1 MPSTHTD
8 RQPLRD
14 AYDAQ
19 ERDVLEALN
28 RFAPSE
34 STRRRAA
41 ARAAVL
47 VQQIRSSAQPGLM
60 ESFLAEYGLSTQ
72 EGLALMTMAEAL
84 LRVPDALTADTLIAD
99 KIGAGDWREHRG
111 GSGSRLVNAATE
123 GLVITRRVLAP
134 DVGHEATLRGAVR
147 RLGAPVIRTATR
159 RAMREMGDAFVLGRD
174 IDEAIKRG
182 AGMVKRG
189 FTYSYDMLGEA
200 AMTMAD
206 ADHFDRAYSGAIE
219 RLAKEAT
226 KGNIRNNPGISVKL
240 SALHPR
246 YQTTQSDRV
255 MAELA
260 PRLLRLCQMAAKADM
275 GLNIDAEE
283 ANRLEISLDVIESV
297 LADPSLAGWDGF
309 GVVVQAYSKR
319 AAPVLDWLYALAQR
333 LDRKIMVRLVK
344 GAYWDSEIKRA
355 QVEGLEGFP
364 VFTRKAAS
372 DVSWICNAAKL
383 LGMTDRI
390 YPQFATHNA
399 HSAASVL
406 EIAEEQ
412 GIHPDAWEFQR
423 LHGMGEALYDLITGD
438 GSGIHCRIYAPVGPH
453 KDLLAYLARRML
465 ENGANS
471 SFVNQVVDN
480 RVPPEDVVQDP
491 WDRLAGPSRS
501 PSLKFARDLF
511 APERANSTGIE
522 LQEPASLSAYEASRA
537 NFGSKIW
544 QAEPLLAEGV
554 TGPMGEVV
562 TVTNPARPDD
572 TPGQVTR
579 SGADLARAAI
589 DAARPWDAPVETR
602 AAILEAGANAYE
614 AHAAEIFAILAR
626 EAGKTMQDA
635 VAELREAVDFLNY
648 YAAEARRGN
657 LGAPL
662 GVVTAISP
670 WNFPLAI
677 FSGQIAA
684 ALAAGNAV
692 LAKPAE
698 TTSLLAHF
706 AVTLLHEAGVP
717 RSALQL
723 LPGRGSELGPVL
735 TGSDKVDG
743 VVFTGSTATAQGIH
757 KAMAEGMAP
766 GAPLI
771 AETGG
776 LNAMIVDSTA
786 LPEQVVRDVLAS
798 SFQSAGQRCSAL
810 RLLYLQEDVAD
821 GMLKMLYGAM
831 DQLRV
836 GDPWKATTDVGPV
849 IDAKAKAGI
858 DAHIEAMRAE
868 GRVLHQVEV
877 PKEGHFVAPTVI
889 RLPGIEALEQ
899 EIFGPVLHVA
909 TYKAEDLDK
918 VIAAINGRGYG
929 LTFGLHSRIGGRVE
943 DIASR
948 MHIGNVY
955 VNRNQIGAIVGSQ
968 PFGGEGL
975 SGTGPKAGGP
985 AYVPAFTRQPDD
997 GVESVPVAS
1006 ANPLSAAEI
1015 QARIDGLQQAAI
1027 SARSTPVETL
1037 TLPGPTGETNH
1048 LSRYGRGVILCLGPT
1063 PAQAAAQAAQARRA
1077 GAVPLELPGDIVPA
1091 EALAQLTGFAGVACR
1106 GDAARLRAIRKALA
1120 GRDGAILP
1128 LMTGADITPRC
1139 AIERHVSVDTTAAG
1153 GNAALLALGG

>member
-1 MPSTHTD
+1 MPSSPAD
-8 RQPLRD
+8 RQPLRA
-14 AYDAQ
+14 AYAS
-19 ERDVLEALN
+19 EEADVLAALN
-28 RFAPSE
+28 RLAPSE
-34 STRRRAA
+34 ATRRKAA

-47 VQQIRSSAQPGLM
+47 VEQIRNAARPGLM

-84 LRVPDALTADTLIAD
+84 LRVPDAATADVLIAD

-123 GLVITRRVLAP
+123 GLVLTRRVLAP
-134 DVGHEATLRGAVR
+134 DLGHEAALRGAIR

-174 IDEAIKRG
+174 IDEAIRRG

-206 ADHFDRAYSGAIE
+206 ADHFDKAYSDAIA

-226 KGNIRNNPGISVKL
+226 RGNIRSNPGISVKL

-246 YQTTQSDRV
+246 YQTTQGDRV

-260 PRLLRLCQMAAKADM
+260 PRLLRLCQMAARADM

-297 LADPSLAGWDGF
+297 LSDHSLAGWDGF

-344 GAYWDSEIKRA
+344 GAYWDSEVKRA
-355 QVEGLEGFP
+355 QVEGLAGFP
-364 VFTRKAAS
+364 VFTRKAAT
-372 DVSWICNAAKL
+372 DVSWLCNAAKL

-406 EIAEEQ
+406 EIAAER
-412 GIHPDAWEFQR
+412 GVDLRAFEFQR
-423 LHGMGEALYDLITGD
+423 LHGMGEALYDLITRD
-438 GSGIHCRIYAPVGPH
+438 NDVQCRIYAPVGPH

-471 SFVNQVVDN
+471 SFVNQVVDPK
-480 RVPPEDVVQDP
+480 VPPADVVQDP

-511 APERANSTGIE
+511 APGRANSQGLE
-522 LQEPASLSAYEASRA
+522 LQEPATLAAYEAGRA
-537 NFGSKIW
+537 GF
-544 QAEPLLAEGV
+544 AEKVWTAAPILAEGIAAEA
-554 TGPMGEVV
+554 GEVV
-562 TVTNPARPDD
+562 PVTNPARPGDRL
-572 TPGQVTR
+572 GEVHR
-579 SGADLARAAI
+579 SSEAQARAAI
-589 DAARPWDAPVETR
+589 GAARPWDAPVAER
-602 AAILEAGANAYE
+602 AAILEGAARLYEANAP
-614 AHAAEIFAILAR
+614 EIFAILAR
-626 EAGKTMQDA
+626 EAGKSMQDA
-635 VAELREAVDFLNY
+635 VAELREAVDFLYY
-648 YAAEARRGN
+648 YAAEARKDG

-677 FSGQIAA
+677 FTGQVAA

-698 TTSLLAHF
+698 TTSLMAHLA
-706 AVTLLHEAGVP
+706 VQLLHRAGVP
-717 RSALQL
+717 RNALQL
-723 LPGRGSELGPVL
+723 LPGRGSALGPVL
-735 TGSDKVDG
+735 TGTDAVAG

-757 KAMAEGMAP
+757 ASMAEAMAP
-766 GAPLI
+766 DAPLI

-810 RLLYLQEDVAD
+810 RILYLQQDVAD
-821 GMLKMLYGAM
+821 GMLKMLFGAM

-836 GDPWKATTDVGPV
+836 GDPWLAETDVGPV
-849 IDAKAKAGI
+849 IDGKAKAGI
-858 DAHIEAMRAE
+858 MEHVEAMRAQ
-868 GRVLHQVEV
+868 GRVLHQVAA
-877 PKEGHFVAPTVI
+877 PTDGHFVPPTVI
-889 RLPGIEALEQ
+889 RLPGIEALDK

-909 TYKAEDLDK
+909 TYRAEDLDK
-918 VIAAINGRGYG
+918 VIDAINGRGYG

-985 AYVPAFTRQPDD
+985 SYVPAFTRQADAAGDATPTA
-997 GVESVPVAS
+997 PAR
-1006 ANPLSAAEI
+1006 PLETGDI
-1015 QARIDGLQQAAI
+1015 QARIDGLRIAAQT
-1027 SARSTPVETL
+1027 AQSTPVETL
-1037 TLPGPTGETNH
+1037 TMPGPTGESNQ

-1063 PAQAAAQAAQARRA
+1063 PAQAAAQAQQVRRA
-1077 GAVPLELPGDIVPA
+1077 GAVPLELPGEMVPA
-1091 EALAQLTGFAGVACR
+1091 GAVATLTGFAGVACR
-1106 GDAARLRAIRKALA
+1106 GDGARLRALRKALA
-1120 GRDGAILP
+1120 ARDGAILP
-1128 LMTGADITPRC
+1128 LLTGADITARC
-1139 AIERHVSVDTTAAG
+1139 MLERHVSVDTTAAG